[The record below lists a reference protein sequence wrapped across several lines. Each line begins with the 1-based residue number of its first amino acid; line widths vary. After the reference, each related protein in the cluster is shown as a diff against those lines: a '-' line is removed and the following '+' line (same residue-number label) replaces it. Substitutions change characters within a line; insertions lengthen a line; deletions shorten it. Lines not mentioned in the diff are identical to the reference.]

1 MSTTAIQKPEITI
14 TKYINEGIKEGFP
27 GYVANNLKVR
37 VSAEN
42 VNEIT
47 NFINERNLDD
57 MFFVGITNRNKK
69 KTVVENITESIVN
82 QSIKVPLESID
93 KKYLS
98 QISTGTGKTMSS
110 LQKLLNIMYEC
121 ADKKHLLEPPVS
133 SAIDNGQI
141 SDSVIYAKEG
151 VTFLAKATR
160 LSQLY
165 NVYTEMLGLSKTKT
179 LEEKDKTKAQQ
190 LLDKAKHLMA
200 IKITD
205 EIF

>member
-1 MSTTAIQKPEITI
+1 MSTTAIQIPEIAI
-14 TKYINEGIKEGFP
+14 IKYINEGIQEGFP
-27 GYVANNLKVR
+27 GYAANNSKVR
-37 VSAEN
+37 VSADA

-57 MFFVGITNRNKK
+57 MFFVGITNINKK

-82 QSIKVPLESID
+82 QSIKVPLKSID
-93 KKYLS
+93 EKYQS
-98 QISTGTGKTMSS
+98 QISTGHGKTMSS

-121 ADKKHLLEPPVS
+121 ADKKHLLEPPVY

-165 NVYTEMLGLSKTKT
+165 NVYTEMLGLSKTKPFK
-179 LEEKDKTKAQQ
+179 EENKINAQQ
-190 LLDKAKHLMA
+190 LLDKANHLMA
-200 IKITD
+200 IKIT